1 MSKGKLLLF
10 SANISCVRWSCIIIL
25 DIMTLSPYSKNTFR
39 AGFGNMSPE
48 LMKGYWVFLSLK
60 KDPFTRKY
68 IGHPGGRQVKYGK
81 TKSKQIHKAAKGT

>member
-1 MSKGKLLLF
+1 M
-10 SANISCVRWSCIIIL
+10 IIL

-60 KDPFTRKY
+60 KDPFARKY